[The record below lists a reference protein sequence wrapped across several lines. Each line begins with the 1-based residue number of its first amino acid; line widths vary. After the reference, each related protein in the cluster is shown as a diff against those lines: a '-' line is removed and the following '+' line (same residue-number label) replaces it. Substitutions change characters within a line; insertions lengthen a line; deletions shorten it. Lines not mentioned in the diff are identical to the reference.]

1 MFAFLT
7 NILAFVVLLGVL
19 VFIHE
24 LGHFLV
30 AKKNGIR
37 VDRFSLGFPPNIF
50 NKTWRGTEYTLGIIP
65 LGGYVKMA
73 GESPDEAT
81 TGRDDEFASKKI
93 WQRFSVVAAGPFMNY
108 LLAIGLFG
116 HLFFWYGE
124 PARENALPIL
134 GEVSADSP
142 AESSG
147 LQVGD
152 LVLTIAGAPIN
163 GFPDLIEQV
172 KPNPGQALEF
182 TWLRGNDTLSAM
194 IIPENREV
202 ELEDG
207 SIDTIGLI
215 GVREKAQYVNPRGF
229 FAAITDGFTYTNE
242 MVYKTFEFVKLYVT
256 AEVAATD
263 VGGPIFIAQQS
274 GQAASHGAFAFL
286 NLMAFL
292 SVNLAVLNIL
302 PIPVLDGGHMVFL
315 AIEKIKG
322 SPLTTRVRMI
332 AQQAGML
339 FLMSFILFVSWN
351 DIVRWLNLG

>member
-1 MFAFLT
+1 MLGILT
-7 NILAFVVLLGVL
+7 NILSFVVLLGVL

-50 NKTWRGTEYTLGIIP
+50 NKTWRGTEYSLGIIP

-73 GESPDEAT
+73 GESPDEAA
-81 TGRDDEFASKKI
+81 TGRDDEFASKKV

-108 LLAIGLFG
+108 LLAIALFA

-124 PARENALPIL
+124 PAGEKGLPII
-134 GEVSADSP
+134 GEVSAESP

-147 LQVGD
+147 LKYDDQILSIQGQPISGFRD
-152 LVLTIAGAPIN
+152 LV
-163 GFPDLIEQV
+163 EQV
-172 KPNPGQALEF
+172 KPNPGKALEF
-182 TWLRGNDTLSAM
+182 TWLRGTDTLSAV
-194 IIPENREV
+194 IIPDPHEIEV
-202 ELEDG
+202 SEG
-207 SIDTIGLI
+207 VFDTIGLV
-215 GVREKAQYVNPRGF
+215 GVREKAQYINPRGF
-229 FAAITDGFTYTNE
+229 FAAFTDGFSYTNE
-242 MVYKTFEFVKLYVT
+242 MVYKTVVFVKKYIT
-256 AEVAATD
+256 REVAASD

-274 GQAASHGAFAFL
+274 GEAASRGAFAFIM
-286 NLMAFL
+286 LMAFL
-292 SVNLAVLNIL
+292 SVNLAVLNVL

-322 SPLTTRVRMI
+322 SPLTTKVRMA

-339 FLMSFILFVSWN
+339 FLMCFILFVSWN
-351 DIVRWLNLG
+351 DIARWLNLG